1 MFVLLALSQ
10 LIWALPKPASLSP
23 RADWYDD
30 GWYTAEVMPEQKPKG
45 TTPEQTPEET
55 TPKQNSDGV
64 NPLYSPE
71 RCPNGMLP
79 KMAQVYQG
87 CTTQVGRSFCLCD
100 QNFWFTLPI

>member
-23 RADWYDD
+23 RGDWYDD
-30 GWYTAEVMPEQKPKG
+30 GFYTAEVMPEQK
-45 TTPEQTPEET
+45 PEET

-71 RCPNGMLP
+71 RCPNGILP
-79 KMAQVYQG
+79 QMSGVYQG
-87 CTTQVGRSFCLCD
+87 CTTQVGRSFRFCD
-100 QNFWFTLPI
+100 QNF